1 MVKGI
6 HELKKNSGITTR
18 VMVMSLSKM
27 VQMGEGTQF
36 ITRKMVKYGIEMV
49 KTKVKALYYYTE
61 MDEEIQCI

>member
-1 MVKGI
+1 MANI
-6 HELKKNSGITTR
+6 WLRTFKNSGITTR

-36 ITRKMVKYGIEMV
+36 ITRKMVKCGIEMV